1 MLYYYAYSGHKI
13 GLDRVKKAAAL
24 LKGLEASGVESRL
37 LVNDFR
43 AGLAARDF
51 GIAHSVTIESIQ
63 DIDAIAQI
71 GDVVII
77 DSPEDDRGRL
87 QKYCSEYKAVFRF
100 AQSGDDTSR
109 YGEVMIGPE
118 CEDDASIPSVMVDDI
133 YFEPTPKEERRV
145 FFLNDADYDKVILN
159 HSDFFRANSMELLLG
174 HYFFVKYEDELA
186 QLFTKVHE
194 SEEYMEIIR
203 TSTNIITASI
213 QTALEAKASGAKVLF
228 IALLEPSIEQI
239 DLLGRYG
246 ICVIKD
252 LESFT
257 LDIEKKS
264 CGVTFEKALVP
275 MVARAVNSI
284 LNAI

>member
-1 MLYYYAYSGHKI
+1 
-13 GLDRVKKAAAL
+13 
-24 LKGLEASGVESRL
+24 
-37 LVNDFR
+37 
-43 AGLAARDF
+43 
-51 GIAHSVTIESIQ
+51 
-63 DIDAIAQI
+63 
-71 GDVVII
+71 
-77 DSPEDDRGRL
+77 
-87 QKYCSEYKAVFRF
+87 
-100 AQSGDDTSR
+100 
-109 YGEVMIGPE
+109 
-118 CEDDASIPSVMVDDI
+118 
-133 YFEPTPKEERRV
+133 
-145 FFLNDADYDKVILN
+145 
-159 HSDFFRANSMELLLG
+159 
-174 HYFFVKYEDELA
+174 
-186 QLFTKVHE
+186 
-194 SEEYMEIIR
+194 MEIIR